1 MPLPLGSC
9 PPPARLVH
17 AISLL
22 QEKWVLFI
30 VLSLLEGPQGFN
42 ELSRRA
48 RGVNTTTLSQR
59 LELLEQEGIVTKTIQ
74 STMPPKTSYEL
85 TAAGKALKDVLK
97 AIYGWGEKHLD
108 ETVPAECELGGDSQ
122 G

>member
-1 MPLPLGSC
+1 MQPKLGSC

-30 VLSLLEGPQGFN
+30 VLGLLEGPQGFN
-42 ELSRRA
+42 ELARRS

-59 LELLEQEGIVTKTIQ
+59 LELLEAEGIVTKTIQ

-85 TAAGKALKDVLK
+85 TAAGRGLRDVLR
-97 AIYGWGEKHLD
+97 AIHGWAEKFLD
-108 ETVPAECELGGDSQ
+108 ETVPEECEIQSGSQ
-122 G
+122 

>member
-1 MPLPLGSC
+1 MKPTLGSC
-9 PPPARLVH
+9 PPPAH
-17 AISLL
+17 FAHGITLL

-30 VLSLLEGPQGFN
+30 VLGLLEGPQGFN

-59 LELLEQEGIVTKTIQ
+59 LELLEREGLVTKEIQ

-85 TAAGKALKDVLK
+85 TEAGKALKDVLR
-97 AIYGWGEKHLD
+97 AIYGWSEEYLGD
-108 ETVPAECELGGDSQ
+108 TTAERCDSQ
-122 G
+122 DG